1 MNNEKK
7 EREPWEKKIIYSPFE
22 TIEEQEK
29 AEEKIRLECEKAEE
43 ERERDKLTKKLNES
57 LKKIE
62 SYEESEKQWLIELF
76 MELGIYQ

>member
-1 MNNEKK
+1 MSN
-7 EREPWEKKIIYSPFE
+7 ERELWEKKIIYPPFG

-29 AEEKIRLECEKAEE
+29 AEEQIRLECEKAEE
-43 ERERDKLTKKLNES
+43 EIEKENLTNKLNES

-62 SYEESEKQWLIELF
+62 SYEESEKKWLTELF